1 MRRVAIL
8 LMGLLVVSGCRKK
21 TAPEFYQLE
30 SSYSI
35 LVARDGD
42 DAYVSDEMAQ
52 VLEGLKQISPDAVE
66 GPKAAALVAK
76 IQSERDRVER
86 EAKAA
91 EAALA
96 AAGRPPESPPAT
108 SFSATPTGLGD
119 APPAGADTGAA
130 DVADAARRKPWGGM
144 SVAEFQR
151 MYGDCFEAG
160 SDKALPG
167 QAPGTAMKVKD
178 DAACRAEFGSSDP
191 DTSVF
196 YVFGK
201 DGLAGQLS
209 EKRTVKETVTQK
221 PAPTPVDAGPSTFLL
236 IPGAPLPEGLQAP
249 PAPPPAE

>member
-1 MRRVAIL
+1 MRHVAIL
-8 LMGLLVVSGCRKK
+8 LMGLLAVSGCRKK
-21 TAPEFYQLE
+21 TAPEYYELE

-35 LVARDGD
+35 MVARDGD
-42 DAYVSDEMAQ
+42 DAYVSEEMGQ
-52 VLEGLKQISPDAVE
+52 VLAKLKQISPDTVE
-66 GPKAAALVAK
+66 GPRAAGLVAK
-76 IQSERDRVER
+76 IEGERERVER

-91 EAALA
+91 EEALA
-96 AAGRPPESPPAT
+96 AAGRPAEPPSGP
-108 SFSATPTGLGD
+108 SFSPTPTGPGD
-119 APPAGADTGAA
+119 APPAAADAGAA
-130 DVADAARRKPWGGM
+130 DAGRRKPWGGM

-160 SDKALPG
+160 ADKALPG

-191 DTSVF
+191 DTSIF

-209 EKRTVKETVTQK
+209 EKRTVKETVTQT
-221 PAPTPVDAGPSTFLL
+221 PAPTPADAGSSTFLL
-236 IPGAPLPEGLQAP
+236 VPGAPLPEGLQPP